1 MEEETVIPK
10 GTKYVIEI
18 EMAVDI
24 TEVQHRKITASI
36 YGLERPDR
44 PMMEGMFYINSLYV
58 ADGIRDY
65 NHKIVAP
72 ILAAIKTITGE

>member
-1 MEEETVIPK
+1 MEEIVIKK

-24 TEVQHRKITASI
+24 TEAQHRKITASI
-36 YGLERPDR
+36 YGIERPER

-58 ADGIRDY
+58 ADGIEDY
-65 NHKIVAP
+65 NQKLVAP
-72 ILAAIKTITGE
+72 ILAAIKTITDK